1 MQVKDIILNSVSD
14 GISIDSLGEFL
25 YVNETFATM
34 LGYTVTELTGSTVQ
48 DVTAPEYLKL
58 ITERGRKRQQGHE
71 VDPMYEVELVTQ
83 TGSRIPVE
91 FSVSRIDYNGKS
103 SSLTIIR
110 DMSER
115 VRSRLEYIPVFETL
129 NEAIAIYD
137 KEKYIWVNDAYAQLR
152 GFDSSGEIIGG
163 SIYEGVHPS
172 EIQEN
177 IRVIAER
184 LRTGKNS
191 KGFWRIQKKDGSY
204 QKVVVHASVLPTFD
218 NQITVAI
225 IRPTQD
231 TVLPTVTK
239 GLLSHEVHSPL
250 TVIQGYFSMLQESPD
265 LVKTQEIENWFE
277 IINRNID
284 RISEFV
290 ENVGAE

>member
-1 MQVKDIILNSVSD
+1 
-14 GISIDSLGEFL
+14 
-25 YVNETFATM
+25 
-34 LGYTVTELTGSTVQ
+34 
-48 DVTAPEYLKL
+48 
-58 ITERGRKRQQGHE
+58 
-71 VDPMYEVELVTQ
+71 
-83 TGSRIPVE
+83 
-91 FSVSRIDYNGKS
+91 
-103 SSLTIIR
+103 
-110 DMSER
+110 MSER